1 MWKKTATTILASSLV
16 LAGILTGCGSNN
28 NTASGGNKQVE
39 ISVWAM
45 GDEAKALPQ
54 IAGDFMKENP
64 DIKVNVQA
72 LPWSNAHDKLL
83 TAVASKKG
91 PDVIQMGTTW
101 IPEFAGAGALLDLT
115 SLVDQYPEFK
125 EDQFF
130 TGAVNTTKYDGKI
143 VGIPWYTETRVLFYR
158 TDLLKEAGYDQAP
171 RTWEE
176 LRAAAKKLAERGQ
189 GKYGIS
195 IDMKEQSLAFMFARQ
210 NGSKLL
216 DDQNK
221 PLFNQPEFVEAVEYL
236 NGFFKDGSAPVDAG
250 LDAVQ
255 GLRGEGIVPMF
266 ISGPWNINLIQT
278 QAPELE
284 GKWAVAPLPA
294 KKNNISALG
303 GSDLSIFQYTKHP
316 DEALKFIQYMSK
328 PETQV
333 KWMQLTKSL
342 PTNVKAWEDPSLKD
356 DPSYQALKQQLE
368 HSEPMPLLTSW
379 EQIAQTY
386 LKSFER
392 IVRGGTDVQ
401 SEMDAFNAEAEKI
414 LNK

>member
-1 MWKKTATTILASSLV
+1 M
-16 LAGILTGCGSNN
+16 
-28 NTASGGNKQVE
+28 
-39 ISVWAM
+39 
-45 GDEAKALPQ
+45 
-54 IAGDFMKENP
+54 
-64 DIKVNVQA
+64 
-72 LPWSNAHDKLL
+72 
-83 TAVASKKG
+83 
-91 PDVIQMGTTW
+91 
-101 IPEFAGAGALLDLT
+101 
-115 SLVDQYPEFK
+115 
-125 EDQFF
+125 
-130 TGAVNTTKYDGKI
+130 NTTKYDGKI

-284 GKWAVAPLPA
+284 GNGRLPRCRP
-294 KKNNISALG
+294 KEQHLG
-303 GSDLSIFQYTKHP
+303 VGRLRLVDIP
-316 DEALKFIQYMSK
+316 I
-328 PETQV
+328 
-333 KWMQLTKSL
+333 
-342 PTNVKAWEDPSLKD
+342 
-356 DPSYQALKQQLE
+356 YQ
-368 HSEPMPLLTSW
+368 TS
-379 EQIAQTY
+379 
-386 LKSFER
+386 
-392 IVRGGTDVQ
+392 G
-401 SEMDAFNAEAEKI
+401 
-414 LNK
+414 

>member
-1 MWKKTATTILASSLV
+1 MWKKTATTILASSLL
-16 LAGILTGCGSNN
+16 LAGMITGCGSND
-28 NTASGGNKQVE
+28 NTASDGSKQVE
-39 ISVWAM
+39 INVWAM
-45 GDEAKALPQ
+45 GDEAKSLPQ
-54 IAGDFMKENP
+54 IADDFMKENP

-72 LPWSNAHDKLL
+72 LPWANAHDKLL

-91 PDVIQMGTTW
+91 PDVIQMGTSW
-101 IPEFAGAGALLDLT
+101 IPEFADAGALLDLT
-115 SLVDQYPEFK
+115 PLVDQYPEFK

-130 TGAVNTTKYDGKI
+130 SGAVNTTKYDGKI

-158 TDLLKEAGYDQAP
+158 TDLLKEAGYGQAP
-171 RTWEE
+171 KTWDE
-176 LRAAAKKLAERGQ
+176 LRDAAKKLADRGK

-236 NGFFKDGSAPVDAG
+236 DGFFKDGSAPVDAG

-255 GLRGEGIVPMF
+255 GLAGEGIIPMF

-278 QAPELE
+278 QAPDLE

-294 KKNNISALG
+294 KKNNTSLLG
-303 GSDLSIFQYTKHP
+303 GSGLSVFQYTQHK

-328 PETQV
+328 PETQT

-342 PTNVKAWEDPSLKD
+342 PTNLKAWDDPSLNN
-356 DPSYQALKQQLE
+356 DPNYQALKEQLKNA
-368 HSEPMPLLTSW
+368 EPMPMLTTF
-379 EQIAQTY
+379 EETAQTF

-392 IVRGGTDVQ
+392 IVRGGADVQ
-401 SEMDAFNAEAEKI
+401 SEMNAFNAEAEKI
-414 LNK
+414 LSK